1 MIRVLLVDD
10 ETLVRQGIRLILE
23 AAGDIV
29 VVGEASDGSQ
39 VVDAVRTHR
48 PDIVLV
54 DINMPR
60 VDGLAATREL
70 LSGSFR
76 PRVVVLTAHA
86 LDEHLY
92 AALDAGADGFIVK
105 DVSPHDLIAAV
116 RTVQTGDALISP
128 SMTRRLIDRYACS
141 TAVRANRAQEQLDRL
156 SARQR
161 GTLALLARGL
171 SNAQIGVE
179 LGITESRVKAQVSE
193 LLGAL
198 GVANRVQA
206 ATLACTAGLLDS

>member
-76 PRVVVLTAHA
+76 PRVIVLTAHA

-105 DVSPHDLIAAV
+105 DISPHDLIAAV

-141 TAVRANRAQEQLDRL
+141 TAVRANHAQEQLDRL
-156 SARQR
+156 HAQQR
-161 GTLALLARGL
+161 RTLALLARGL

>member
-1 MIRVLLVDD
+1 M
-10 ETLVRQGIRLILE
+10 
-23 AAGDIV
+23 
-29 VVGEASDGSQ
+29 
-39 VVDAVRTHR
+39 DAVRTHR

-70 LSGSFR
+70 LGGGAFR
-76 PRVVVLTAHA
+76 PRVIVLTAHA

-105 DVSPHDLIAAV
+105 DISPHDLIAAV
-116 RTVQTGDALISP
+116 RTVQSGDALISP

-156 SARQR
+156 SGRQR
-161 GTLALLARGL
+161 RTLALLARGL